1 MQNLQFDWF
10 YRGYVIKCIA
20 GQVCPVNSDYGV
32 REGMGT
38 MMGKT
43 FLEEIAF

>member
-32 REGMGT
+32 RQG
-38 MMGKT
+38 MGKT